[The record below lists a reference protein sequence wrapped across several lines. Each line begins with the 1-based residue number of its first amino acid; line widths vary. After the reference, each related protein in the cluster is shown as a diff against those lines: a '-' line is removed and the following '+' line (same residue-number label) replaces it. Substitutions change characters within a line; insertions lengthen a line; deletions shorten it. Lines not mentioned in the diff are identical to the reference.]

1 MFELAQARAFLVVAG
16 ELNFGRAARRLNLTQ
31 SALSRQ
37 VQALERALDVKLFE
51 RTTRSVALT
60 PAGQAFMGE
69 AQALLRRSE
78 DAVQTTRRAA
88 GRSAGALTV
97 GFIGATC
104 YGYLPRLVARARR
117 ELPDVSLT
125 WAELDSAEQIVELE
139 FGRIDLG
146 LVRPIPEARRVR
158 SRCVMR
164 ETLALAIPADHPLA
178 ARRRPPLGLLAGAPF
193 IAYAPEARHLHE
205 IVERALSE
213 AGVEPARIQ
222 AMKHAQAILALVST
236 GLGLAVVP
244 SEAKNACFDNVVFR
258 PLDLGDARAELH
270 AAWIDDNRNPAL
282 RAFSALLDD
291 AGARD

>member
-37 VQALERALDVKLFE
+37 IQALERALDVKLFE

-60 PAGQAFMGE
+60 PGGQALMAE
-69 AQALLRRSE
+69 AQELLRRSE
-78 DAVQTTRRAA
+78 QAVSTTRRAA

-117 ELPDVSLT
+117 QLPDVSLT
-125 WAELDSAEQIVELE
+125 WRELDSAEQVVELE
-139 FGRIDLG
+139 LGRIDLG
-146 LVRPIPEARRVR
+146 LIRPIPEARRLA

-164 ETLALAIPADHPLA
+164 EKLALAIPADHPLA
-178 ARRRPPLGLLAGAPF
+178 ARRRPPLALLAGAPF

-205 IVERALSE
+205 LVERTLAD
-213 AGVEPARIQ
+213 AAVEPLRLQ

-236 GLGLAVVP
+236 GLGLAIVP
-244 SEAKNACFDNVVFR
+244 SEARNASFDNVVFR
-258 PLDLGDARAELH
+258 PLDLGDVRAELH
-270 AAWIDDNRNPAL
+270 AIWSKDNRNPAAA
-282 RAFSALLDD
+282 AFAALLDD
-291 AGARD
+291 G